1 MWRWLHDELQAN
13 GVGIGSPPVGGGEQ
27 QAAVFAGEVEGGQ
40 RLGSMP
46 MTMAM
51 ECTILL
57 LPVKAARFAEK
68 AGFEWK
74 MERMDGGLP
83 ACPVA
88 KL

>member
-1 MWRWLHDELQAN
+1 
-13 GVGIGSPPVGGGEQ
+13 
-27 QAAVFAGEVEGGQ
+27 
-40 RLGSMP
+40 MP